1 VTVGT
6 AGMLHVAP
14 KHKRK
19 RSHLVSL
26 PAPVFAG
33 AFSLSSFF
41 TLLLVFCMA
50 SVLRLHQH
58 PEESLSGYLCFLAS
72 LLLVGQAQSHHL
84 NTNNGRNGVK
94 KTKRRE
100 CVFPFKY
107 PCCFS
112 SAENDCSYRLISFR
126 ERLHRQII
134 VSH

>member
-1 VTVGT
+1 
-6 AGMLHVAP
+6 MLHVAP
-14 KHKRK
+14 KHK

-50 SVLRLHQH
+50 SVLRPHQH
-58 PEESLSGYLCFLAS
+58 PEESLSGYLCFLAA

-94 KTKRRE
+94 KQNE
-100 CVFPFKY
+100 ENVFFLLNTPAAFLQQKM
-107 PCCFS
+107 
-112 SAENDCSYRLISFR
+112 
-126 ERLHRQII
+126 I
-134 VSH
+134 VLTG